1 MSGAVAK
8 VVSLAQTL
16 PVCFT
21 DWTLLMVRTTPGTYV
36 ALSAVIVT
44 GPESENGTSTIIE
57 SAVRISTKLAWLGRR
72 EIVLAPK
79 LAGRNFWSDVDR
91 NTTVSPPRGVKFE
104 MTPWNRVGST
114 VIAAVSAR
122 PWLVTTTL
130 VRAVVPNPAPLT
142 VKACRD
148 PSG

>member
-1 MSGAVAK
+1 MLGAVAK
-8 VVSLAQTL
+8 VVSVAQTL

-57 SAVRISTKLAWLGRR
+57 SAVRISTVPAWLGRR
-72 EIVLAPK
+72 EIVLAAE
-79 LAGRNFWSDVDR
+79 LTGRNFCSDVDR

-104 MTPWNRVGST
+104 MTPWNSVGST

-122 PWLVTTTL
+122 PSLVMNTP
-130 VRAVVPNPAPLT
+130 VRHVMPTP
-142 VKACRD
+142 D
-148 PSG
+148 H